1 MTQFLEF
8 SADDP
13 NLPALW
19 KDRLGP
25 FLPKTLFGVG
35 ELQPNRE
42 ILAIVGSRDASEADL
57 DLARKAGAMAAQN
70 GFTLLSGAARGI
82 DKAAMLGALEA
93 GGYAVGITAGALLK
107 TARAT
112 DFVGHVEAGKLLLIS
127 RNTPEAGFTV
137 GNAMARNKLIYLLA
151 RRTLIV
157 CSAHGRGGTW
167 EGAVEALKKGFGR
180 PCVLANRLNDD
191 PALAALADLGADRI
205 ASLEAWLT
213 PPEMGGLFA
222 DNPIGN
228 NCG

>member
-1 MTQFLEF
+1 MTHYLEL
-8 SADDP
+8 SADDSNVP
-13 NLPALW
+13 TLW
-19 KDRLGP
+19 KARFGP
-25 FLPKTLFGVG
+25 YLPKTLFGVG
-35 ELQPNRE
+35 ELKSSQE
-42 ILAIVGSRDASEADL
+42 ILAVVGSRDASEADL

-93 GGYAVGITAGALLK
+93 GGYAIGITAGALLR
-107 TARAT
+107 TARTT
-112 DFVGHVEAGKLLLIS
+112 DFFGHVEAGNLFLMS

-180 PCVLANRLNDD
+180 PCVLANRATDD
-191 PALAALADLGADRI
+191 KALAALADLGADRI

-213 PPEMGGLFA
+213 PPEIGGLFA
-222 DNPIGN
+222 DYPIGDN
-228 NCG
+228 YG